1 VDESDVLAEL
11 FGATRDDFLTIRKE
25 RAAEAKAD
33 GDRDLAQRITALRK
47 PTVAAWLVNQVMRRY
62 PEDADA
68 LTDVARSLGD
78 AQRQGAGDDLR
89 AAGKRRR
96 ELLLRLE
103 RRVRDL
109 AADTGTNLSADA
121 VSRIDTMFQAAL
133 VDENALAQVVAG
145 TLSTDVAMDPGA
157 ATQWTTVSRPKLR
170 LVRDPEPDS
179 EPEPDAEPDPRLPEA
194 RARAAEAA
202 KAEDRAAA
210 DVTKAQRRAQQTEEA
225 LAKARAAL
233 EAAQEKHY
241 GARDELTAA
250 KEVLTK
256 ATRAAKAA
264 DTEVAKLE
272 RA

>member
-1 VDESDVLAEL
+1 MLAEL

-25 RAAEAKAD
+25 RAAEAKAG

-89 AAGKRRR
+89 TAGKRRR
-96 ELLLRLE
+96 ELLLQLE

-170 LVRDPEPDS
+170 VVPDPEP
-179 EPEPDAEPDPRLPEA
+179 EPEPDAEPDPRVPEA
-194 RARAAEAA
+194 RARAAEAV

-210 DVTKAQRRAQQTEEA
+210 DVKKAQRRAQQTEET
-225 LAKARAAL
+225 LTKARAAL

-241 GARDELTAA
+241 AARDELTAA
-250 KEVLTK
+250 KEALTT
-256 ATRAAKAA
+256 ATRAAQAA
-264 DTEVAKLE
+264 DNELAKLE